1 MIKTYKILSILLNYP
16 SEETLEILDEVAHEL
31 EAEKLLDQK
40 NIAEIGEL
48 VAYLKN
54 NSLFSLQE
62 DYVGLFDR
70 NRSLSLHLFEHVH
83 GESRDRGQAMVDL
96 LALYEEKDFEID
108 AKELPD
114 FLPLFL
120 EFLATND
127 SQSAAELLGEPIDI
141 IAVIGARL
149 RIGARHQDGARHQK
163 SSPYAA
169 IFSALEF
176 LSAKKPRKV
185 FLEKIVS
192 KEVSNDELDKE
203 WEERRVDFLAAADP
217 AATSPNSCSTA
228 PAQKKSGCGSGGC
241 GGCS

>member
-16 SEETLEILDEVAHEL
+16 SEETLEILDDVAPEL
-31 EAEKLLDQK
+31 VEEKLLDQK

-54 NSLFSLQE
+54 NSLLFLQE
-62 DYVGLFDR
+62 NYVGLFDR
-70 NRSLSLHLFEHVH
+70 SRPLSLHLFEHVH

-114 FLPLFL
+114 FIPLFL
-120 EFLATND
+120 EFLAVND
-127 SQSAAELLGEPIDI
+127 VQSASELLGEPIDI

-149 RIGARHQDGARHQK
+149 QKK
-163 SSPYAA
+163 SSPYAV

-217 AATSPNSCSTA
+217 AATSQSSSCSTP

>member
-16 SEETLEILDEVAHEL
+16 SEETLEILDDVALEL
-31 EAEKLLDQK
+31 REEKLLDQK

-54 NSLFSLQE
+54 NSLLSSQE
-62 DYVGLFDR
+62 NYVGLFDR
-70 NRSLSLHLFEHVH
+70 SRTLSLHLFEHVH

-120 EFLATND
+120 EFLAIND
-127 SQSAAELLGEPIDI
+127 LQSAAELLGEPIDI

-149 RIGARHQDGARHQK
+149 QKK

-217 AATSPNSCSTA
+217 AVASPSSCSTP

>member
-16 SEETLEILDEVAHEL
+16 NEETLEILDDVTHEL

-40 NIAEIGEL
+40 SIAEIGEL

-54 NSLFSLQE
+54 NSLLFLQE

-70 NRSLSLHLFEHVH
+70 SRPLSLHLFEHVH

-120 EFLATND
+120 EFLAVND
-127 SQSAAELLGEPIDI
+127 AQSAAELLGEPIDI

-149 RIGARHQDGARHQK
+149 QKK
-163 SSPYAA
+163 SSNYAA

-217 AATSPNSCSTA
+217 AATSQSSSCSTP

>member
-1 MIKTYKILSILLNYP
+1 VIKTYKILSLLLNYP
-16 SEETLEILDEVAHEL
+16 SEEILEILDEVTGEL
-31 EAEKLLDQK
+31 EQEKLLDQE
-40 NIAEIGEL
+40 NIAAIGKL
-48 VAYLKN
+48 VTHLKN
-54 NSLFSLQE
+54 NPLLSLQE

-70 NRSLSLHLFEHVH
+70 NRALSLHLFEHVH

-96 LALYEEKDFEID
+96 LALYEKKDFEID
-108 AKELPD
+108 AQELPD

-120 EFLATND
+120 EFLAIND
-127 SQSAAELLGEPIDI
+127 PQSAAELLGEPIDI

-149 RIGARHQDGARHQK
+149 QKK
-163 SSPYAA
+163 SSPYVA

-176 LSAKKPRKV
+176 LSAKKPRKI

-192 KEVSNDELDKE
+192 KEISNDELDKE
-203 WEERRVDFLAAADP
+203 WEDRRVDFLAAA
-217 AATSPNSCSTA
+217 SPDTASQNSCSTP

>member
-16 SEETLEILDEVAHEL
+16 SEETLEILDDVAPEL
-31 EAEKLLDQK
+31 IEEKLLDQK
-40 NIAEIGEL
+40 NIAEIAEL
-48 VAYLKN
+48 VTYLKN
-54 NSLFSLQE
+54 NSLLSLQE

-70 NRSLSLHLFEHVH
+70 SRPLSLHLFEHVH

-114 FLPLFL
+114 FIPLFL
-120 EFLATND
+120 EFLAIND
-127 SQSAAELLGEPIDI
+127 VQSAAELLGEPIDI

-149 RIGARHQDGARHQK
+149 QKK

-169 IFSALEF
+169 IFFALEF

-217 AATSPNSCSTA
+217 AATSQSSSCSTP

>member
-16 SEETLEILDEVAHEL
+16 SEETLEILDEIVPEL

-40 NIAEIGEL
+40 NIAEISAL
-48 VAYLKN
+48 VTYLKN

-70 NRSLSLHLFEHVH
+70 NRALSLHLFEHVH

-127 SQSAAELLGEPIDI
+127 VQSAAELLGEPIDI
-141 IAVIGARL
+141 IAVIGAR
-149 RIGARHQDGARHQK
+149 IGARHQK

-203 WEERRVDFLAAADP
+203 WEERRVDFLAATDP
-217 AATSPNSCSTA
+217 AATSSSSCSTA

>member
-16 SEETLEILDEVAHEL
+16 SEETLEILDDVASEL
-31 EAEKLLDQK
+31 LEEKILDQK

-54 NSLFSLQE
+54 NLLLSLQE
-62 DYVGLFDR
+62 NYVGLFDR
-70 NRSLSLHLFEHVH
+70 SRPLSLHLFEHVH

-120 EFLATND
+120 EFLAVND
-127 SQSAAELLGEPIDI
+127 LQSAAELLGEPIDI

-149 RIGARHQDGARHQK
+149 QKK
-163 SSPYAA
+163 SSSYAA

-217 AATSPNSCSTA
+217 AAASPSSCSTP